1 MDTPRDRWKNRRKMA
16 WATLI
21 AALTYPLLILG
32 TESDQLGAMAM
43 PFYTFCGAV
52 MAAYFGFA
60 TQDDIHL
67 GGKP

>member
-1 MDTPRDRWKNRRKMA
+1 MA
-16 WATLI
+16 WATLT

-67 GGKP
+67 GGKS

>member
-43 PFYTFCGAV
+43 PFYAFCGAV

-67 GGKP
+67 GGKL